1 MRMRKPSF
9 SAMDEPDRRGRLNM
23 VMTGDRFSSDD
34 FLMIPCSR
42 DCDQKNPKGFKH
54 SLTAQICIENKPL
67 KVQTILS
74 IGKTS
79 KLKSYLK
86 NRLGTDVIEDIE
98 SNGMFEGVSGLT
110 FPCFDEDGAG
120 YVIIWMPKF
129 DWSISDIE
137 TLDHETVHAAVM
149 VMRMSGVRARIFSA
163 KKDDDVDDE
172 GFAYSKSS
180 MLSMLLKEL
189 AKRQHAIFRKSAP
202 SKVV

>member
-1 MRMRKPSF
+1 
-9 SAMDEPDRRGRLNM
+9 MD
-23 VMTGDRFSSDD
+23 DRFSSDD
-34 FLMIPCSR
+34 FLLIPCSR
-42 DCDQKNPKGFKH
+42 ECNQKNSNGFNH

-74 IGKTS
+74 IGKIS

-86 NRLGTDVIEDIE
+86 SRLGTDVVKDIE
-98 SNGMFEGVSGLT
+98 LSGMFEGVSGLT

-120 YVIIWMPKF
+120 YVVIWMPKF

-137 TLDHETVHAAVM
+137 TLDHETVHATVM
-149 VMRMSGVRARIFSA
+149 VMRMSGMRARIFSA
-163 KKDDDVDDE
+163 KKDNDVDDE
-172 GFAYSKSS
+172 GLAYSKSS

-189 AKRQHAIFRKSAP
+189 AKRQHAIFRKSAT